1 MSKPICVGFLGAG
14 GIAQS
19 HAYALDTLKYYY
31 KDFPDIEKVVV
42 ASPTPSSREAFAKRF
57 GFQEAVAP
65 DEIWGRDDINSLF
78 IAGPNHTH
86 TPQLLKAA
94 SMPSI
99 ERIYLEKPI
108 AISQEEIDQLEI
120 LDASN
125 HGKFIM
131 VGFQFLQKSAIRK
144 AIYHWHSG
152 VFGDPIHFRI
162 EYLHSSYLSPAYR
175 NKKKDRLL
183 PIPLYGAAA
192 DLGSHALSM
201 LTAFLGNHLVVQDA
215 AASGFM
221 DDVPENSDL
230 CTTVLLEDITTR
242 AIGTMVASRVSA
254 GTGDLMR
261 VELWGRRGTILFGTS
276 QPDLY
281 RSFLPEEG
289 WVTHHVKSDYMP
301 DSKFPSDYT
310 PSGWLRALVHNHYL
324 FLDADPG
331 ISFVPDLEHGIVV
344 QRLVQDIAEHIL
356 VV

>member
-1 MSKPICVGFLGAG
+1 MDNPVRVGFLGAG

-19 HAYALDTLKYYY
+19 HAYALDALKYYY
-31 KDFPDIEKVVV
+31 KNLPEIEKVVV
-42 ASPTPSSREAFAKRF
+42 ASPTPSSREGFAARF

-65 DEIWGRDDINSLF
+65 DEIWGRDDINALF
-78 IAGPNHTH
+78 IAGPNDTH

-94 SMPSI
+94 AMPSI

-108 AISQEEIDQLEI
+108 AISQDEIDQLEI
-120 LDASN
+120 LNASN

-131 VGFQFLQKSAIRK
+131 VGFQFLQKSPIRK

-162 EYLHSSYLSPAYR
+162 EYLHSSYLSSAYR
-175 NKKKDRLL
+175 IKKKDRLL
-183 PIPLYGAAA
+183 PIPLHGAAA

-201 LTAFLGNHLVVQDA
+201 LTAFLGNHMVVRDA

-230 CTTVLLEDITTR
+230 CTTVLLEDLTTR
-242 AIGTMVASRVSA
+242 AVGTMVASRVSA

-261 VELWGRRGTILFGTS
+261 VELWGRRGTILFDTS
-276 QPDLY
+276 QPDVY
-281 RSFLPEEG
+281 RTFLPEEG
-289 WVTHHVKSDYMP
+289 WRTHKVMSDYLP

-324 FLDADPG
+324 FLGADPG
-331 ISFVPDLEHGIVV
+331 ISFVPDLAHGIVV
-344 QRLVQDIAEHIL
+344 QRLLQDIAEHIQAG
-356 VV
+356 